1 MGPLVCRASRNTS
14 RGDGLTS
21 NVRSPR
27 DDEEELKAHIAILRG
42 QSKSLKEVLTEM
54 MDEEPSD
61 DLVQAVENRILLAQE
76 RDEAIDLG
84 KIIESIQKMQSCWV

>member
-1 MGPLVCRASRNTS
+1 MGPLVCRASRNTN

-61 DLVQAVENRILLAQE
+61 DVVQAVENRILLAQE
-76 RDEAIDLG
+76 RDEAIDLE

>member
-1 MGPLVCRASRNTS
+1 M
-14 RGDGLTS
+14 TS

-54 MDEEPSD
+54 MDEEPTD
-61 DLVQAVENRILLAQE
+61 DFVQAVENSILLAQE
-76 RDEAIDLG
+76 QERAIELE
-84 KIIESIQKMQSCWV
+84 KIIESIQNMQACWV

>member
-1 MGPLVCRASRNTS
+1 M
-14 RGDGLTS
+14 TS

-27 DDEEELKAHIAILRG
+27 DDEEKLKAHIAILRG

-76 RDEAIDLG
+76 QEEAIDLE
-84 KIIESIQKMQSCWV
+84 KIVESIQKMQSCWI

>member
-1 MGPLVCRASRNTS
+1 MGPLVCRASRNTN

>member
-1 MGPLVCRASRNTS
+1 M
-14 RGDGLTS
+14 TS

-61 DLVQAVENRILLAQE
+61 DLLQAVENRILLAQE
-76 RDEAIDLG
+76 RDEAIDLE
-84 KIIESIQKMQSCWV
+84 KIIESIHKMQSCWV

>member
-1 MGPLVCRASRNTS
+1 MS
-14 RGDGLTS
+14 S

-54 MDEEPSD
+54 MDEEPPD
-61 DLVQAVENRILLAQE
+61 DLVLAVENRILLAQE
-76 RDEAIDLG
+76 QEEAIDLE
-84 KIIESIQKMQSCWV
+84 KIVESIQQLQTCWV

>member
-1 MGPLVCRASRNTS
+1 
-14 RGDGLTS
+14 
-21 NVRSPR
+21 
-27 DDEEELKAHIAILRG
+27 
-42 QSKSLKEVLTEM
+42 M

-76 RDEAIDLG
+76 QEEAIDLE